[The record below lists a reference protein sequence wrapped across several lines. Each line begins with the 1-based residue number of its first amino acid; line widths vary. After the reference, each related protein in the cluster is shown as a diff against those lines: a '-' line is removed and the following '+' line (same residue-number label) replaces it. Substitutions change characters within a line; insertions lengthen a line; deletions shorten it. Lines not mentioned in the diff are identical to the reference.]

1 MRGEGGGSCRVSGN
15 ETAVHRSPNK
25 LWRSNSTYLPYGCRA
40 EKEFG
45 CIPGPV
51 CPLGLL
57 LLRAEGLVAVLDCL
71 SADPR
76 LLLLNRAGAL
86 LHQYSL
92 PAHRSTGIK
101 PISLIRSVLVKFS
114 PFSLVFQ
121 IRIPDV
127 RKERKKDR
135 LFSKHSVLT
144 INVPIL

>member
-1 MRGEGGGSCRVSGN
+1 MRGEGGGGVAVSQPMRQLYTGSQIN
-15 ETAVHRSPNK
+15 FGDIT
-25 LWRSNSTYLPYGCRA
+25 LYFPYGCRA

-51 CPLGLL
+51 NPLGLL
-57 LLRAEGLVAVLDCL
+57 LLREEGLVAVLDCL

-101 PISLIRSVLVKFS
+101 PVSLIRPVSL
-114 PFSLVFQ
+114 FSLFFFSLSD
-121 IRIPDV
+121 PDP
-127 RKERKKDR
+127 
-135 LFSKHSVLT
+135 H
-144 INVPIL
+144 